1 MTIAVTHSTPAD
13 GTFSA
18 AGALAWDATHSL
30 SGLGTMAEQN
40 ANNVAIT
47 DGTVSGSTL
56 AGTTSVTSPIFKA
69 ANSAGGALQNNSGT
83 AQLQWGAGGGDNLAI
98 NVSTNINGTNAQIDL
113 SPTGTG
119 HVHMKPSGTGSIE
132 IAPTNAGTMN
142 NMVIGGTTPLA
153 GSFTSLLATSGIG
166 GGNF

>member
-1 MTIAVTHSTPAD
+1 MAITVNHSTPAD

-18 AGALAWDATHSL
+18 AGALAWDANHTL

-47 DGTVSGSTL
+47 GGSISVPTL
-56 AGTTSVTSPIFKA
+56 AGTTSVTTPIVKA
-69 ANSAGGALQNNSGT
+69 TSSAGGALQNASGT
-83 AQLQWGAGGGDNLAI
+83 NQLQWGAGGGNNLSVDVAI
-98 NVSTNINGTNAQIDL
+98 NINPANAQVDL

-119 HVHMKPSGTGSIE
+119 LVKINPAT
-132 IAPTNAGTMN
+132 AGTMN

-153 GSFTSLLATSGIG
+153 GTFTSLTATSGIG
-166 GGNF
+166 GGAF